1 MSDDVKI
8 GIVGAAGR
16 MGQML
21 VRQVTE
27 TAGCKVAGATEG
39 SWQRASRQGRRGQS
53 PASAISALRSSR
65 TRRR

>member
-1 MSDDVKI
+1 MSDDVKV

-27 TAGCKVAGATEG
+27 TPGCKVAGATEG
-39 SWQRASRQGRRGQS
+39 SGS
-53 PASAISALRSSR
+53 PHLG
-65 TRRR
+65 